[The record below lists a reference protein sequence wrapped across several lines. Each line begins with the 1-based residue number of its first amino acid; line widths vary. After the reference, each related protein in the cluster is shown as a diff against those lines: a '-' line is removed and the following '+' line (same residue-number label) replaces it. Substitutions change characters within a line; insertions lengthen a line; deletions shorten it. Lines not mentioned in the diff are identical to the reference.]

1 MLESRLYIGPIA
13 PDIVKCVHLS
23 EINIS
28 LMKKLAIGFTLFFG
42 VMLLISSCKS
52 TEKCPAYGE
61 SKRYQKE
68 IAY

>member
-1 MLESRLYIGPIA
+1 
-13 PDIVKCVHLS
+13 
-23 EINIS
+23 
-28 LMKKLAIGFTLFFG
+28 MKKLAIAFI
-42 VMLLISSCKS
+42 LLSLLVLLVSSCKS